1 MKHYLRSGPVL
12 AVLLKSETKIEPDL
26 GVRSTVIKNAI
37 DTIEAYQLYIS
48 YCPLFARIL
57 FQWSMV
63 APNNFCIKPVG
74 GGSKILHYF
83 FKIKKSML
91 RF

>member
-1 MKHYLRSGPVL
+1 M
-12 AVLLKSETKIEPDL
+12 
-26 GVRSTVIKNAI
+26 IKNAI
-37 DTIEAYQLYIS
+37 DAIEAYQLYIS
-48 YCPLFARIL
+48 YYPLFAHIL

-83 FKIKKSML
+83 FKIKKKHASVL
-91 RF
+91 DRTYYFPNIK